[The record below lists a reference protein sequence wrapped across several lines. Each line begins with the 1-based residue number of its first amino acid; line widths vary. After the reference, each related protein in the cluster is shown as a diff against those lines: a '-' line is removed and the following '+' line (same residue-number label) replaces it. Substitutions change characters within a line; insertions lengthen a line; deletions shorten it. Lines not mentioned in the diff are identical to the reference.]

1 MKNQQYY
8 TVRTVQ
14 KSNRIVVERGE
25 FDDSTH
31 KYTIAHF
38 LGLVQPPQ
46 ELRLFQVLFMLF
58 SATFNNILVIPWRRV
73 ILVETRVPGENHRLT
88 QVTDKHYH
96 IMLYRVHL
104 AMNGVRTH
112 NFSDDKH

>member
-31 KYTIAHF
+31 KYMTAHF

-46 ELRLFQVLFMLF
+46 ELRLFPVLFMLF
-58 SATFNNILVIPWRRV
+58 NATFNNILVLGGELYWWRKPRV
-73 ILVETRVPGENHRLT
+73 HGENHRL
-88 QVTDKHYH
+88 DASH
-96 IMLYRVHL
+96 
-104 AMNGVRTH
+104 
-112 NFSDDKH
+112 

>member
-14 KSNRIVVERGE
+14 KSNKIVVERGE

-31 KYTIAHF
+31 KYMIAHF

-58 SATFNNILVIPWRRV
+58 SATLSQSIDL
-73 ILVETRVPGENHRLT
+73 EHS
-88 QVTDKHYH
+88 TDNSESLERGRHGCDRMVVGFTTTYAISAYH
-96 IMLYRVHL
+96 H
-104 AMNGVRTH
+104 
-112 NFSDDKH
+112 